1 MSIVNALNA
10 ARMKFDP
17 AALRPRPLGQPA
29 ALAPAGAAVAAHAGA
44 VVVQFQAQLMP
55 RVSAPTFR
63 TA

>member
-29 ALAPAGAAVAAHAGA
+29 ALAPRVL
-44 VVVQFQAQLMP
+44 QSQRTPAQLSFNFK
-55 RVSAPTFR
+55 RS
-63 TA
+63 